1 MGEKKA
7 FGVQS
12 AFEKRAK
19 AFAAWD
25 VREEAWRANFENSKL
40 RKAAEAAWKR
50 YQEACVAVFDA
61 VYA

>member
-7 FGVQS
+7 FVVQ
-12 AFEKRAK
+12 AVKEKRAK

-25 VREEAWRANFENSKL
+25 VREQEWRANFEDNKK

-50 YQEACVAVFDA
+50 YQKACVEVFDA